1 MLGQEPA
8 VLARCCTASRPKGST
23 LASKGNE
30 KAGKGRSHPQ
40 RLGNTICFLPNLHRR
55 RWEGEKAFALLD
67 RGWYHTTVLQRK
79 YSLSTLSLKTATG
92 VRWIEGFRFYWLT
105 MTLS

>member
-8 VLARCCTASRPKGST
+8 VLARCCTAAWPKGLT
-23 LASKGNE
+23 PASKGNE

-55 RWEGEKAFALLD
+55 RSGKERKLLLSWIGD
-67 RGWYHTTVLQRK
+67 GTTPLCR
-79 YSLSTLSLKTATG
+79 
-92 VRWIEGFRFYWLT
+92 RENIPFPHCH
-105 MTLS
+105 